1 MKRQESRDFN
11 LMNGNGK
18 GKAAVCQHI
27 KSEGYCGGIKKIR
40 GTETSILFQIDSLD
54 NFQENILKRF

>member
-1 MKRQESRDFN
+1 
-11 LMNGNGK
+11 MNGNGK

-54 NFQENILKRF
+54 NFQENILNRF